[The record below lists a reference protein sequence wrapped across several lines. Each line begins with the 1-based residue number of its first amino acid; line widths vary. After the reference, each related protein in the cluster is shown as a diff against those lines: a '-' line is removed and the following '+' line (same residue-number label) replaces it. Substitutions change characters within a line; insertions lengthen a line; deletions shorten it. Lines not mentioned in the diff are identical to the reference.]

1 MEEEDWNEFVDDN
14 LLCPNDILLFTHV
27 DTMFTEVRIYK
38 KDYRFFKQV
47 ISAPLAPQVLNP
59 KPKAPSSAPPG
70 FAPFPSASGKTISF
84 ILSQT
89 QNYSALTLIL
99 FVYVLAASRARQSSS
114 PVQNPEQYLVNPQN
128 PYFVKTLSKKID
140 VLVITSAFLVYV
152 CCL

>member
-14 LLCPNDILLFTHV
+14 LLCPDDIFLFTHE

-47 ISAPLAPQVLNP
+47 ITAPQVLNP

-70 FAPFPSASGKTISF
+70 FAPFASASASASGKTISF

-89 QNYSALTLIL
+89 QNYICSNFDSFCLC
-99 FVYVLAASRARQSSS
+99 FG
-114 PVQNPEQYLVNPQN
+114 
-128 PYFVKTLSKKID
+128 SK
-140 VLVITSAFLVYV
+140 
-152 CCL
+152 